1 MVPLRVYGDGADAQS
16 NQHFEMIT
24 VLPILSASSSTMDTR
39 ILVAV
44 RNSDKT
50 MDECRT
56 KILEVVAWSFRA
68 LCNSGF

>member
-1 MVPLRVYGDGADAQS
+1 MLIPLRIYGDGADAQS

-24 VLPILSASSSTMDTR
+24 LLPVLSASSSTLDTR
-39 ILVAV
+39 LLMAV

-50 MDECRT
+50 MVECRT

-68 LCNSGF
+68 L